1 MHLRSSRVR
10 AWGCGLALL
19 FVVTAKGA
27 MSQVDLSAWPQVRM
41 EVLAVDPDGVPVPG
55 VTADEL
61 VARGLRKPFAVTAL
75 QPGTEPQSVCVLI
88 DASDSLRDGLSLVQT
103 KVRRLL
109 KKLSADDE
117 VCVASFSS
125 NVWMAQPLTADHGA
139 ALQALT
145 QLKPSG
151 GTQLRDG
158 LLQLADYMRGSARF
172 KSRTIILVSDGTERH
187 SATSTVQLKQALE
200 AEGSPTVHM
209 VCLPTGFGH
218 ALYKQYDLHSRTA
231 FNLTEVSGGLTYF
244 PHTILDIDAIM
255 DHLPETI
262 RSRYILTYEAENAAR
277 DGHEE
282 RIEIAFD
289 RAHQG
294 MNARIQGPEGFYAP
308 SK

>member
-1 MHLRSSRVR
+1 
-10 AWGCGLALL
+10 
-19 FVVTAKGA
+19 
-27 MSQVDLSAWPQVRM
+27 M
-41 EVLAVDPDGVPVPG
+41 EVLAVDPDGAPVAG

-61 VARGLRKPFAVTAL
+61 VARGLRKPFTVTAFE
-75 QPGTEPQSVCVLI
+75 PSTRPQSVCVLV
-88 DASDSLRDGLSLVQT
+88 DASDSLGDGLSLVET
-103 KVRRLL
+103 KLRRLL
-109 KKLSADDE
+109 KKIPAGDE
-117 VCVASFSS
+117 VCLAAFSS
-125 NVWMAQPLTADHGA
+125 TLTMAQPLTTDRGA

-172 KSRTIILVSDGTERH
+172 KSRAIILVSDGTDRH
-187 SATSTVQLKQALE
+187 STTTTVHLKQALE

-209 VCLPTGFGH
+209 VCLPMGFGH
-218 ALYKQYDLHSRTA
+218 ARYKQYDLHSGTA

-244 PHTILDIDAIM
+244 PHTILDIDSIM

-262 RSRYILTYEAENAAR
+262 RSRYILTYQAENAVR

-289 RAHQG
+289 KAHQDLK
-294 MNARIQGPEGFYAP
+294 ARIQGPEGYYAP